1 MNVVIYRYIRKAEE
15 KVDVCY
21 LLAKENIAFLKY
33 PAILE
38 LEEHHGVDV
47 GFAYR
52 TKDSAKIFTHYI
64 AES

>member
-1 MNVVIYRYIRKAEE
+1 M
-15 KVDVCY
+15 
-21 LLAKENIAFLKY
+21 AFLKY

-52 TKDSAKIFTHYI
+52 TKGSAKIFTHYI
-64 AES
+64 EKGNVNASLFRNFHL